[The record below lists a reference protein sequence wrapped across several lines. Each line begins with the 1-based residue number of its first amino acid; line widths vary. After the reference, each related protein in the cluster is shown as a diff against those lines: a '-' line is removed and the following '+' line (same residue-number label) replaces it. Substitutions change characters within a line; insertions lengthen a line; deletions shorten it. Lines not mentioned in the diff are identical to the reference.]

1 MEPETRR
8 TQPLPELLTVKEYAA
23 WYRVTERTVY
33 KWVADGAVPVRRV
46 GRLVRILSD
55 DPDETEAS

>member
-1 MEPETRR
+1 MEQETRR
-8 TQPLPELLTVKEYAA
+8 APLPELLTVKEYAA